1 MRQQLIAMGSRL
13 FEISAVPPKHRR
25 DELEPRAVRTWD
37 AAKVLQAMD
46 YMRRLNH
53 EIGLNILI
61 RPAAYDRVDPQDG
74 IEAYEGHLA
83 LPLCFVD
90 DLDIGRAGQMAD
102 DGLGFAVLIESSPSN
117 YQGWVRIA
125 GYPIERRVLSAAN
138 KTLARLYGGD
148 PGSTDWRH
156 NSRLVSFLNLKLERR
171 DAAGQFPM
179 ARLTEVN
186 PGIAHAGD
194 EILAAALRDVAEE
207 DALETRRKARAE
219 ELRQRWREEQSR
231 HGTQPGQDWRARAQS
246 DPDTAFLEAR
256 SRAKGS
262 DQSSLDFAAAMS
274 LANKGVHVAAI
285 AETIIRNS
293 PAITERHPKDYRKYA
308 EHTARRAA
316 ERAQSKPR
324 M

>member
-1 MRQQLIAMGSRL
+1 MGSRL

-25 DELEPRAVRTWD
+25 DELDPHAVRIWD
-37 AAKVLQAMD
+37 AAKVLRSMD
-46 YMRRLNH
+46 YMRRLNQ

-61 RPAAYDRVDPQDG
+61 RPAAYDRIAAHGDG
-74 IEAYEGHLA
+74 EAQEGHLA

-90 DLDIGRAGQMAD
+90 DIDLDRAGQMAD
-102 DGLGFAVLIESSPSN
+102 DGLGFAVLIESSPGN
-117 YQGWVRIA
+117 HQGWVRIA
-125 GYPIERRVLSAAN
+125 GHPIERRVLSAAN

-179 ARLTEVN
+179 ARLAEVN
-186 PGIAHAGD
+186 PGIAPAGG
-194 EILAAALRDVAEE
+194 EILAAALREVAEE
-207 DALETRRKARAE
+207 DALEARRKARAD

-231 HGTQPGQDWRARAQS
+231 HGTRPEAGWRSRARS

-256 SRAKGS
+256 SRAKGN

-274 LANKGVHVAAI
+274 LANNGVPVAAI

-293 PAITERHPKDYRKYA
+293 PAITERHPKDFRKYA

-316 ERAQSKPR
+316 DRVLSRPR
-324 M
+324 L